1 MWEEAGAWFW
11 MHLVAA
17 TFIVIGDYNGTLEP
31 ALNKF
36 EESIGIRTIL
46 PDDSTETDAPYYIPP
61 IEDEPI
67 DSTWILPSYPTDTLR
82 TDNNE

>member
-11 MHLVAA
+11 MHVVAA

-36 EESIGIRTIL
+36 EERLGIRTVL
-46 PDDSTETDAPYYIPP
+46 PDDSTENDPPYYMPP

-67 DSTWILPSYPTDTLR
+67 DSTWILPEYVPKDTTR
-82 TDNNE
+82 ND

>member
-11 MHLVAA
+11 IHVVAA
-17 TFIVIGDYNGTLEP
+17 ALIVIGDYNGTLEP
-31 ALNKF
+31 AVNKF
-36 EESIGIRTIL
+36 EERLGIRTEL
-46 PDDSTETDAPYYIPP
+46 PPEEEAPYYMPP

-82 TDNNE
+82 INING